1 MGARGPHP
9 AAKPGKT
16 IGAHVD
22 GDTLEALADVVYT
35 RKRSQSFIAAEA
47 IRLGLK
53 EVEKLYPPVR
63 KSKLKAAKK
72 RPARAA
78 SSSKRSADMSGTLRR
93 KLKASGLK

>member
-1 MGARGPHP
+1 MGARGPQP

-63 KSKLKAAKK
+63 KSRLKASAK

-78 SSSKRSADMSGTLRR
+78 KKAEVSKGRKSA
-93 KLKASGLK
+93 ASAVGK